1 MNDSH
6 ALPLPDRKKS
16 VHINSF
22 IAVMANATAPVE
34 GYIVRMCL
42 DQAQALPLYS
52 AIVAWVPMVSG
63 YVWLEV
69 ATHVLGEERRLTRNF
84 IENCKVHTY
93 HTPHGLVRLPG
104 VFWRRV
110 TIGQLWMDAPARI
123 RDEPCF
129 INMVTWVVRFCVGSA
144 LYEECF

>member
-1 MNDSH
+1 MTLSTPAIRCVAH
-6 ALPLPDRKKS
+6 
-16 VHINSF
+16 V
-22 IAVMANATAPVE
+22 
-34 GYIVRMCL
+34 CL
-42 DQAQALPLYS
+42 NQAQALPLYS
-52 AIVAWVPMVSG
+52 AVVAWVPMVSG

-69 ATHVLGEERRLTRNF
+69 ATHILGEERRLTRIF
-84 IENCKVHTY
+84 IGNCDVHTY
-93 HTPHGLVRLPG
+93 HTPFGVVKLPG

-129 INMVTWVVRFCVGSA
+129 INMVTWVVRFCIGGA